1 MIVIDSN
8 ILINYFNNKK
18 MKEVEI
24 LDNLIKNQV
33 EIAVTS
39 IIILETIAGE
49 RDLKKYKEIKET
61 LESFDLIRVDHSTI
75 MLAIEIYRACEDIG
89 KTMKYLDCMIAA
101 SCIQYDLE
109 IFSSDKHFDIMA
121 EVTKRLRVYTY

>member
-1 MIVIDSN
+1 
-8 ILINYFNNKK
+8 
-18 MKEVEI
+18 
-24 LDNLIKNQV
+24 
-33 EIAVTS
+33 
-39 IIILETIAGE
+39 
-49 RDLKKYKEIKET
+49 
-61 LESFDLIRVDHSTI
+61 